1 MREEN
6 VVMYEVCIN
15 RKNEMGVLQVKLR
28 KFLFLRN
35 MLQILV
41 TQFVRETHQVEFQL
55 GNWNVYY
62 TLNL

>member
-35 MLQILV
+35 MLQILA

-55 GNWNVYY
+55 GN
-62 TLNL
+62 